1 MLAYPS
7 RLSGIAADCFSPCQA
22 VVVLVDLEEKLDL
35 AEGDLK
41 AALDLTTAE
50 ARFARRLL
58 SGEGMETASNKL
70 GIAYETSRRH
80 LKSIFNKT
88 GTGRQAELVALL
100 ARFGARQR

>member
-1 MLAYPS
+1 M
-7 RLSGIAADCFSPCQA
+7 
-22 VVVLVDLEEKLDL
+22 
-35 AEGDLK
+35 K

-58 SGEGMETASNKL
+58 GGEGMETASNKL

-88 GTGRQAELVALL
+88 GTRRQAELVALL
-100 ARFGARQR
+100 ARFGARQTLKISSVITQMGHDCGL